1 MYLVFLTDRQTS
13 QLCPNAWVC
22 FPMHQ
27 EEMERLI
34 ALQLWLHQQWIG
46 DDRWDVGFGIHMISE
61 IPCACWWAW
70 QCFFSSFYT
79 QIFPLLVYLKTDK
92 DNYYTCM
99 CTFLLFEKNPQ
110 IFPALFPLL
119 PPTIDQPS
127 PPWGNTLHAEGMH
140 CVGAGKCSG
149 VTPGGRQQLSQNST
163 AVALGWGQSA
173 KKEQK
178 DNSSVSGC

>member
-1 MYLVFLTDRQTS
+1 MSLVFLSDHQTS
-13 QLCPNAWVC
+13 QLCPNAWLC

-70 QCFFSSFYT
+70 QCFFPSFYT
-79 QIFPLLVYLKTDK
+79 QNSPLLIYLRADK
-92 DNYYTCM
+92 DNYSMCMYTLLLFFKKPLRY
-99 CTFLLFEKNPQ
+99 FLLF
-110 IFPALFPLL
+110 FHSCL
-119 PPTIDQPS
+119 PPESSAAHP
-127 PPWGNTLHAEGMH
+127 GETLFMLRACIVWVLARAQGLGQEGGSSW
-140 CVGAGKCSG
+140 VRSA
-149 VTPGGRQQLSQNST
+149 

-173 KKEQK
+173 KKEQR